1 MKKEPKLTYR
11 ECAKGLKKLL
21 NQKYGHKKELKLAIA
36 EIERLARHEEVRAKV
51 RAKYKADLR
60 ERRIIR

>member
-1 MKKEPKLTYR
+1 MKNETKLTYR

-36 EIERLARHEEVRAKV
+36 EIEKLAREEEKREIVSLAK
-51 RAKYKADLR
+51 AKYCPCGKKR
-60 ERRIIR
+60 

>member
-11 ECAKGLKKLL
+11 ECARGLKKLL

-36 EIERLARHEEVRAKV
+36 TIERFARIEEAK
-51 RAKYKADLR
+51 AKTFITLPRKR
-60 ERRIIR
+60 